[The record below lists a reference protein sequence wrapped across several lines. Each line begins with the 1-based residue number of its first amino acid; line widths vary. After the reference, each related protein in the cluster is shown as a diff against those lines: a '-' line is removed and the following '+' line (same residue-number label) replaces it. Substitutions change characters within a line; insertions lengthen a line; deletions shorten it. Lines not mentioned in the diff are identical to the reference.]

1 MALAEH
7 HSAGERAGMTMGAG
21 YAGKRVLDVVGAS
34 LGLLLLLPLLAAV
47 AALVRIDSPG
57 PVLFRQVRVGQGGRP
72 FRIIKFR
79 TLLASRSDASGVLQV
94 AAGDKR
100 LTPLGPFLRRT
111 SLDELPQLLNVLK
124 GEMSLVGPRPHVSGM
139 LVGGRPY
146 EIAVEGY
153 MSRYAVRPGMTGWA
167 QVNGLRGP
175 IGDVAAAETRVR
187 YDLDY
192 IRDQSLALDLKI
204 ICLTV
209 WREVFGKLR
218 AR

>member
-7 HSAGERAGMTMGAG
+7 HSAGERAGMTMGA

-47 AALVRIDSPG
+47 AVLVRIDSPG
-57 PVLFRQVRVGQGGRP
+57 PVLFRQVRVGQGGRT

-79 TLLASRSDASGVLQV
+79 TLLASRSDVSGVLQV

-139 LVGGRPY
+139 LVGGHPY

-192 IRDQSLALDLKI
+192 IRGQSLALDLKI
-204 ICLTV
+204 ICLTI

-218 AR
+218 AH